1 MANVFMCHLEDKLTR
16 DGVMPALYRRGVD
29 DTLARMPSTETATD
43 FLTTLN
49 SLHPSLSFTIEFPDN
64 NNIPFIGIEIIK
76 NGRRI
81 ETQVYRKPTNT
92 GLLLHFQSHTDKRYK
107 GCLLK
112 TMIHRAHSLS
122 STTEAFNEECNR
134 LRGIFIRLQYPVA
147 LINSTINN
155 FVRDISLGD
164 DVQRVKDSSVVRIS
178 LRFKDQI
185 SANSVRRQT
194 KDLSHKI
201 GTTVEPIL
209 VSKKLEQDLKP
220 KEIKPPIVNQQRVVY
235 LFLCD
240 LCDADYVG
248 YTARHLHQ
256 RIVEHKNS
264 ARGKHIVEA
273 HGQLVT
279 PKKANFA
286 FFASAKRSLNA

>member
-1 MANVFMCHLEDKLTR
+1 
-16 DGVMPALYRRGVD
+16 
-29 DTLARMPSTETATD
+29 MPSTEAATD

-64 NNIPFIGIEIIK
+64 NKIPFIGIEIIET
-76 NGRRI
+76 RI
-81 ETQVYRKPTNT
+81 KTQVYRKPTNT

-107 GCLLK
+107 ECLLK

-147 LINSTINN
+147 LKNSTINN
-155 FVRDISLGD
+155 FVPDISLGA
-164 DVQRVKDSSVVRIS
+164 DVKRVKDSSVVRIS
-178 LRFKDQI
+178 LPFKDQI
-185 SANSVRRQT
+185 SANAVRRQM

-201 GTTVEPIL
+201 GTIVELIF

-220 KEIKPPIVNQQRVVY
+220 KEMKPPIVNRRRVVY
-235 LFLCD
+235 SFLCD

-264 ARGKHIVEA
+264 AIKSKVFLCRPITVTNKHSFW
-273 HGQLVT
+273 T
-279 PKKANFA
+279 T
-286 FFASAKRSLNA
+286 